1 MPTAMPRHPLRR
13 QLLCAVALLC
23 LAAPG
28 RAQADPQP
36 ARSGLAIN
44 GFGTLGL
51 VHSSEQGA
59 DYSFDNLQPYGAGRS
74 RDWSPDV
81 DSRLGVQAT
90 YDLSERITAVL
101 QLVSEYT
108 SAGNY
113 SPYANW
119 ANLSY
124 RFSPEFSLRAGR
136 IALAS
141 FLASDSRRVGYSNV
155 MARPPIEV
163 YRLLA
168 LKESDGVDAT
178 WRSRMGAAGN
188 SLSLLYGS
196 KTVVNTAGRHVHSR
210 AVQGI
215 FDTLEWGDLTVH
227 LAYQERHV
235 DNQNPQRG
243 IFSSGG
249 VAYDTG
255 RWFAAAEWVRAL
267 NYNARALKIT
277 REAWYVNAGVRLG
290 AYPPYLTLSELCPTR
305 ATKLATVAQSTI
317 SAGLRWD
324 FARHW
329 DLKLQWDHVK
339 LGRDSYGTLQNVVR
353 GTPSGGGVDL
363 VSMAADFVC

>member
-1 MPTAMPRHPLRR
+1 MRIATPTR
-13 QLLCAVALLC
+13 QLLCAAALLC
-23 LAAPG
+23 LAAQG
-28 RAQADPQP
+28 RAQADAQP
-36 ARSGLAIN
+36 RGPGPSIN
-44 GFGTLGL
+44 GFGTFGL
-51 VHSSEQGA
+51 VHSSEKGA
-59 DYSFDNLQPYGAGRS
+59 NYTFDNLQPYGAGRS

-81 DSRLGVQAT
+81 DSRLGVQLT
-90 YDLSERITAVL
+90 DDLNEHITAVL

-113 SPYANW
+113 SPYVNW
-119 ANLSY
+119 ANVSY

-168 LKESDGVDAT
+168 VKESDGVDAT
-178 WRSRMGAAGN
+178 WRSGLGAASN
-188 SLSLLYGS
+188 SLSLLYGR
-196 KTVVNTAGRHVHSR
+196 KTVVNTSGAHVHSR

-249 VAYDTG
+249 VAYDAG

-267 NYNARALKIT
+267 NYNARSLKIT
-277 REAWYVNAGVRLG
+277 REAWYVNAGVRIG
-290 AYPPYLTLSELCPTR
+290 AYTPYLTLSELCPTSVTN
-305 ATKLATVAQSTI
+305 AAPIAQSTV
-317 SAGLRWD
+317 SGGLRWD

-329 DLKLQWDHVK
+329 DLKLQWDHLK
-339 LGRDSYGTLQNVVR
+339 LGKDSFGTLQNVVR
-353 GTPSGGGVDL
+353 GTTPGVPVDL
-363 VSMAADFVC
+363 FGVAADFVF

>member
-1 MPTAMPRHPLRR
+1 MHTVIPGRLKHL
-13 QLLCAVALLC
+13 LLCVGAQLFLAV
-23 LAAPG
+23 PSQ
-28 RAQADPQP
+28 AQADAQP
-36 ARSGLAIN
+36 HNAGLSIN
-44 GFGTLGL
+44 GFGILGL
-51 VHSSEQGA
+51 VHSSEGGA
-59 DYSFDNLQPYGAGRS
+59 DYTFDNLQPAGAGRS

-90 YDLSERITAVL
+90 YDVNERIAAVL
-101 QLVSEYT
+101 QVVTEYT

-113 SPYANW
+113 SPYVNW
-119 ANLSY
+119 ANVSY

-178 WRSRMGAAGN
+178 WRTRLGETSN

-196 KTVVNTAGRHVHSR
+196 KTVVNTSGTHVHSR

-215 FDTLEWGDLTVH
+215 FDTFEWGDLTLH

-235 DNQNPQRG
+235 DNQNPPRG

-249 VAYDTG
+249 ISYDTG
-255 RWFAAAEWVRAL
+255 RWFVAAEWVRAL
-267 NYNARALKIT
+267 NYNARSLKIT
-277 REAWYVNAGVRLG
+277 REAWYLNAGVHIS
-290 AYPPYLTLSELCPTR
+290 AFTPYLTLSELCPTST
-305 ATKLATVAQSTI
+305 TKVAPVGQSTI
-317 SAGLRWD
+317 SGGLRWD

-329 DLKLQWDHVK
+329 DLKLQWDHLK
-339 LGRDSYGTLQNVVR
+339 LGKNSYGTLQNVVP
-353 GTPSGGGVDL
+353 GTPPGAGVNL
-363 VSMAADFVC
+363 LSMTADFVF